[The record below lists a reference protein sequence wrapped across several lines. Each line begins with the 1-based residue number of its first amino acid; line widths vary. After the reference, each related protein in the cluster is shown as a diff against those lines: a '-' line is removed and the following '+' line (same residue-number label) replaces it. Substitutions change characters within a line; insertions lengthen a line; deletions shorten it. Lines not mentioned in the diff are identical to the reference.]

1 MNHARIAQEAA
12 DGTFRLHYTLEFS
25 SGYGTVSTDPNPWI
39 NLMAKSG
46 PIQIDTAIPKGWSY
60 ELAVLDK
67 QMDEPEPEPYVEPA
81 PQWQKAAI
89 YAFGA
94 IWCLAVWFAVFYA
107 AYRIF

>member
-12 DGTFRLHYTLEFS
+12 DKTGLPHYVGRFHD
-25 SGYGTVSTDPNPWI
+25 GYRMQSTSPQVLI
-39 NLMAKSG
+39 ELG
-46 PIQIDTAIPKGWSY
+46 AIAVETYAPEGWSY
-60 ELAVLDK
+60 DLIRR
-67 QMDEPEPEPYVEPA
+67 EPSHYDEPYVEPV
-81 PQWQKAAI
+81 PQWQKAAM